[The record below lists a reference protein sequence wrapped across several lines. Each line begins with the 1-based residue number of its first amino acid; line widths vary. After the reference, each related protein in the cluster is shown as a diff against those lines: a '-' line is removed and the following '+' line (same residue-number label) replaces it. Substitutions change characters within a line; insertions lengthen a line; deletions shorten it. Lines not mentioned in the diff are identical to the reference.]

1 MRRHTAQPGGDAARD
16 TLPNIWW
23 LIAETVCQKLCIAN
37 QPTGK
42 LSFSIALIRDPYQ
55 TSTHQAWCQARGAIA
70 LPPELSGRG
79 KKVACPFAGTPAA
92 VRHCG

>member
-37 QPTGK
+37 QTGSLHPTGELFF
-42 LSFSIALIRDPYQ
+42 LSL
-55 TSTHQAWCQARGAIA
+55 
-70 LPPELSGRG
+70 
-79 KKVACPFAGTPAA
+79 
-92 VRHCG
+92 